1 MEGFMQ
7 RVLVLITALAFGAIL
22 ATIFVNDG
30 ASAQA
35 KLAQAKGKANCSYEA
50 CVSGCNTR
58 GGQPR
63 FCGDYCTK
71 QMSQRKAAGQC

>member
-1 MEGFMQ
+1 MQ
-7 RVLVLITALAFGAIL
+7 RVLVLITALAFGA
-22 ATIFVNDG
+22 TF
-30 ASAQA
+30 ASDIA
-35 KLAQAKGKANCSYEA
+35 LAQAKKGKVNCSYEA

-58 GGQPR
+58 GGQAR

>member
-7 RVLVLITALAFGAIL
+7 RILVVTAALAFGMTF
-22 ATIFVNDG
+22 ATVFANDV
-30 ASAQA
+30 A
-35 KLAQAKGKANCSYEA
+35 LAQAKKGKVNCSYEA
-50 CVSGCNTR
+50 CVSGCNKN
-58 GGQPR
+58 GGQAR